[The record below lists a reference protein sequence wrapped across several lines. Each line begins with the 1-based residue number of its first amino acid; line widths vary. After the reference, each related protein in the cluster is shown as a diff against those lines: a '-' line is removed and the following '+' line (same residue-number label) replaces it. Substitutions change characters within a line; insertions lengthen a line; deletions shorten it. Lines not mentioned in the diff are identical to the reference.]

1 MYYLLKTEIHWLH
14 FYMVLGNDFTNILKH
29 SVERRRACTL
39 VGNSCLWWQQ
49 VWWERVVFQ
58 DDVESDQRL
67 ALIKPSSFTYRNI
80 SHILIK
86 DIQVLLRI
94 TFPVLTC
101 LHCPFT
107 HQMLELSIHLSACMH
122 YYVWPFWRHVLQT
135 CLSVVFCTRSITGCG
150 CPVYLL
156 SFSLTL
162 EFLIVEP

>member
-49 VWWERVVFQ
+49 VLGERVVFQ

-67 ALIKPSSFTYRNI
+67 ALIKPSSFTYRNT
-80 SHILIK
+80 SHILIR

-94 TFPVLTC
+94 TLPVLTC

-107 HQMLELSIHLSACMH
+107 HQMLELSIHLSAICTIMCGPSGDMFSKLVSLL
-122 YYVWPFWRHVLQT
+122 YFALGQS
-135 CLSVVFCTRSITGCG
+135 LVV
-150 CPVYLL
+150 VVQYLCYL
-156 SFSLTL
+156 
-162 EFLIVEP
+162 FL